1 MMTANEMAFYREATE
16 KANRSVLNS
25 IGWNYTFR
33 CGMCKETKPFAGRV
47 KRGWQKGYR
56 CADCEAKRLAVKL
69 AMKGGA

>member
-33 CGMCKETKPFAGRV
+33 CGMCKETKPFAG
-47 KRGWQKGYR
+47 Q
-56 CADCEAKRLAVKL
+56 AVKL